1 MDNTHPID
9 SLMNNTME
17 NIKTMIDVNTIV
29 GDAVEA
35 KDGTLIIPISKVTFG
50 FTSGGAEYGNETNA
64 KYPFGGGA
72 GAGVSIKPVAF
83 LVIKSDSTV
92 RLMSMDTDNPYDKII
107 DTIPQITDI
116 IKKMINSKEKGKKE
130 KNQKCESENKIEE
143 TPL

>member
-17 NIKTMIDVNTIV
+17 KIKTMIDVNTIV
-29 GDAVEA
+29 GNAVEA
-35 KDGTLIIPISKVTFG
+35 QDGTLIIPISKVTFG
-50 FTSGGAEYGNETNA
+50 FTSGGAEYGKEVDS
-64 KYPFGGGA
+64 KFPFGGGA

-92 RLMSMDTDNPYDKII
+92 RLMSMETDNPYDKII
-107 DTIPQITDI
+107 DTIPQVADI
-116 IKKMINSKEKGKKE
+116 IKKMINSKEKE

-143 TPL
+143 IPL